1 MDSDSWI
8 SARLSTASRRYYSRS
23 DLYVGGVHEDSDGGG
38 GGGGGGG
45 DDFRAEFLCPFCADE
60 YDVVGLCCHIDEDHP
75 REAKNGVCPVCAK
88 KVGMDLVGHITT
100 QHGNFL
106 RISFSLVGF
115 LYAMPDWRL
124 QRFSLTNNYVQRK
137 RRLRKGS
144 SSSTFSIL
152 RKELREGALQS
163 LLGGSSFISSS
174 NSEPDP
180 LLSSFIFNPVL
191 SDESESAQPCP
202 SIEAALVKESS
213 NKSSLER

>member
-8 SARLSTASRRYYSRS
+8 SARLSTASRRYYSR
-23 DLYVGGVHEDSDGGG
+23 VHEDSDGGG

-100 QHGNFL
+100 QHGNF
-106 RISFSLVGF
+106 
-115 LYAMPDWRL
+115 
-124 QRFSLTNNYVQRK
+124 NYVQRK